1 METRIW
7 LIIREKLIWVIE
19 RQTQSWKMVMIR
31 WADECFGHLTPRP
44 VQTSFVDGSTYSS
57 LSPPLE
63 GKGNTDKIILKVII
77 LTYSNH
83 PTNWKILTKPWCPT
97 HHLLKRKR
105 ISDWVESCWCWQR
118 RWSERRGINKERF
131 PETPSGV
138 QQEIC
143 HQASA
148 GDQHQFETKNFF
160 TFTILSLEYWTSWK
174 SLKRLTRQFDQ
185 LGRHAIDLPGQKIT
199 IELKDLSYKWWQSE
213 ENAKFWHFLALAL
226 RGNFWPICRFRK
238 RRPSQKNW
246 EPVLFISDES
256 Q

>member
-1 METRIW
+1 METRTW
-7 LIIREKLIWVIE
+7 WIIREKLIWVIE

-97 HHLLKRKR
+97 HLLLKRKR

-118 RWSERRGINKERF
+118 RWSETRGINKERF

-148 GDQHQFETKNFF
+148 GDQHQFETQNFF
-160 TFTILSLEYWTSWK
+160 TFTILSLEYLASWK
-174 SLKRLTRQFDQ
+174 SLK
-185 LGRHAIDLPGQKIT
+185 
-199 IELKDLSYKWWQSE
+199 W
-213 ENAKFWHFLALAL
+213 L
-226 RGNFWPICRFRK
+226 RG
-238 RRPSQKNW
+238 S
-246 EPVLFISDES
+246 LIS
-256 Q
+256 